1 MSPHGTLC
9 HHPNCSN
16 PHTHLPTRPTT
27 HLPAHPPPPAQV
39 SQAIADGVPYD
50 CWTVDLR
57 SAAIALGEVSGDEV
71 AEEVLDSVFSRFC
84 LGK

>member
-1 MSPHGTLC
+1 MKAPGRTQPSL
-9 HHPNCSN
+9 
-16 PHTHLPTRPTT
+16 
-27 HLPAHPPPPAQV
+27 PPPPAAAALPFQV
-39 SQAIADGVPYD
+39 AQSAQDDVPYD

-57 SAAIALGEVSGDEV
+57 DAAIALGEVSGDEV